1 MLPRQ
6 TSLIA
11 EHYTVA
17 GLPRASHSQQRC
29 RRLPGLI
36 TPICVHS
43 FSSSTPATAIV
54 GTKID
59 ETLDRTSEHHTW
71 VGAKGPSSLDLR
83 SDVVTAPTP
92 SMLAAL
98 RTCTLLDDVFEE
110 DQTTMELE
118 AHVAA
123 LAGKEAGL
131 FVTSGTMGNQLALR
145 SLLTQPPHAVLC
157 DHRAHIIRYEAGG
170 VSTLTGATVNPVVP
184 QNGIH
189 LTLDDVRQNVVLSTD
204 VHACPT
210 RVISL
215 ENTLHGTVMPLK
227 EVERISEFARKH
239 SIKMHC
245 DGARLWEAVAS
256 GAGTLPE
263 FCAQFDTVSLC
274 LSKGLGAPVGS
285 VLVGSKTTL
294 THSRWVRKS
303 IGGGMRQPGF
313 IAACGRVAIDETF
326 GKKPDGSDGC
336 LKASHDMAKK
346 VETLWTG
353 MGGKLVHPVHT
364 NMCWIDLGSAKCS
377 SDRFIQLSKDAGL
390 NTSGGRLVTHYQI
403 AQNGDNVLQRLQG
416 VFSKVLQAPEEP

>member
-6 TSLIA
+6 VRRIA
-11 EHYTVA
+11 THGTVV
-17 GLPRASHSQQRC
+17 GVPRVFSPQQRC
-29 RRLPGLI
+29 CPLPAVNTPLGLKL
-36 TPICVHS
+36 
-43 FSSSTPATAIV
+43 FSSCTPASMGNNKPDEIV
-54 GTKID
+54 T
-59 ETLDRTSEHHTW
+59 RTHGHSAW
-71 VGAKGPSSLDLR
+71 IGAQGPSSLDLR
-83 SDVVTAPTP
+83 SDVVTTPTP
-92 SMLAAL
+92 SMLAAMQ
-98 RTCTLLDDVFEE
+98 TCTLLDDVFEE
-110 DQTTMELE
+110 DQTTKNLE

-131 FVTSGTMGNQLALR
+131 FVVSGTMGNQLALR

-157 DHRAHIIRYEAGG
+157 DHRAHIIHYEAGG
-170 VSTLTGATVNPVVP
+170 VSTLTGATVSPVVP
-184 QNGIH
+184 NNGIY
-189 LTLDDVRQNVVLSTD
+189 LTLEDVQEHVVLSTD

-215 ENTLHGTVMPLK
+215 ENTLNGTVMPLD
-227 EVERISEFARKH
+227 EVKRISEFAREH

-256 GAGTLPE
+256 GAGTLSE
-263 FCAQFDTVSLC
+263 YCAHFDTVSLC

-285 VLVGSKTTL
+285 VLVGPRTTL

-313 IAACGRVAIDETF
+313 ITACGRVAVDETF
-326 GKKPDGSDGC
+326 GRKPDASDGL

-346 VETLWTG
+346 VEALWTG
-353 MGGKLVHPVHT
+353 MGGKVLHPVHT

-377 SDRFIQLSKDAGL
+377 NDRFIRLSKEAGL

-403 AQNGDNVLQRLQG
+403 AQNGEDVLRRLRG
-416 VFSKVLQAPEEP
+416 VFSKVFAASE